1 MAYVVSRGRAHES
14 AVSNFITVLVINT
27 TAAAAAAAAG
37 MTTVKKGTVHSSY

>member
-27 TAAAAAAAAG
+27 TAAAAAAG